1 MAQQREESYLVQ
13 LRRNRSGQCYF
24 NFILDEGFNG
34 YVIHVMELLDDEI
47 ICLIVGECEE
57 NGYDGDGEE
66 LSQHQPRRHDV
77 RRMKFFTFRL
87 SDAIND

>member
-1 MAQQREESYLVQ
+1 MVQQRGESNLVQ
-13 LRRNRSGQCYF
+13 LRRNRSGQSYF

-34 YVIHVMELLDDEI
+34 YVIHVMELLDDETI
-47 ICLIVGECEE
+47 FLIVGECEE

-66 LSQHQPRRHDV
+66 RSQHQPRRHDV
-77 RRMKFFTFRL
+77 RRTKFFTFRL